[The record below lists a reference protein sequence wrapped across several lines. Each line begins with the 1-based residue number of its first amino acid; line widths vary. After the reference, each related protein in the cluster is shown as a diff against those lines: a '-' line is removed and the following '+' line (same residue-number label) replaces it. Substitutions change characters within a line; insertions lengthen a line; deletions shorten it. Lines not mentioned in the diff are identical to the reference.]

1 MNYVYITTNAYNRV
15 LYTGVTNDLKR
26 RLSEHRNGK
35 DVFTSRYHAGKLVYF
50 ELHPDIRTA
59 IAREKQIK
67 SWRRQK
73 KIELIKQ
80 LNPGW
85 LDLAETMGSN
95 PLSV

>member
-26 RLSEHRNGK
+26 RMSEHGDGK
-35 DVFTSRYHAGKLVYF
+35 GVFTSRYHAYKLVYF
-50 ELHPDIRTA
+50 EVHQDIRNA

-73 KIELIKQ
+73 KIELIKE

-85 LDLAETMGSN
+85 LDLAESLGCN